1 MEHVSKMYD
10 DLPANQIAL
19 AQTFKEVA
27 KGRPKSLKRHLEDAE
42 EVMAELRGR
51 GFRLVPFPP
60 LKARNKKLLRRGKKN

>member
-1 MEHVSKMYD
+1 MN

-19 AQTFKEVA
+19 AQTFRVVA

-60 LKARNKKLLRRGKKN
+60 LKSRSRKLLRKGKKN